1 MRRLLL
7 PIAALLI
14 SDALLLT
21 GHGLQLTLLPLR
33 GAIEGFTDAQIGLT
47 GSAYFLGFV
56 AGCLLT
62 PHVVRRAG
70 HIRSFAVLTSGFSAL
85 VLMFDL
91 LPSFWFWVLL
101 RFVSGACISG
111 LYMIIESWLNERST
125 RETRGTVLSVYT
137 IINLSMIVVGQQLV
151 NLADPEAT
159 TLFAVA
165 AILLSLAIIPV
176 SMTTALAP
184 APLKRAKVNPLKV
197 WRLSRVG
204 MGGSFAAGLAT
215 GAFWSLGP
223 VYARGVGMDTAQL
236 TFFMSAAVLGGAAM
250 QFPLGRLSD
259 HFDRRLIV
267 IGSAVCGAGFSIALG
282 LIPALTDALRIGLA
296 FFWGGTTMTLYAICL
311 AHANDRAKP
320 EDFVM
325 VGTSILLTFGLAS
338 AIGAPLGSLA
348 MAWLGAG
355 GLFLFAGLVLLLL
368 ALGVMRRR
376 RTHYL
381 PVVDETVPFLPMSFT
396 TPAALEMDPR
406 MDAEAIPQPEEHVE
420 TEPDPVGEAP
430 ADPPR

>member
-1 MRRLLL
+1 
-7 PIAALLI
+7 
-14 SDALLLT
+14 
-21 GHGLQLTLLPLR
+21 
-33 GAIEGFTDAQIGLT
+33 
-47 GSAYFLGFV
+47 
-56 AGCLLT
+56 
-62 PHVVRRAG
+62 
-70 HIRSFAVLTSGFSAL
+70 
-85 VLMFDL
+85 
-91 LPSFWFWVLL
+91 
-101 RFVSGACISG
+101 
-111 LYMIIESWLNERST
+111 
-125 RETRGTVLSVYT
+125 
-137 IINLSMIVVGQQLV
+137 
-151 NLADPEAT
+151 
-159 TLFAVA
+159 
-165 AILLSLAIIPV
+165 
-176 SMTTALAP
+176 
-184 APLKRAKVNPLKV
+184 
-197 WRLSRVG
+197 
-204 MGGSFAAGLAT
+204 
-215 GAFWSLGP
+215 
-223 VYARGVGMDTAQL
+223 MDTAQL